1 MFSFKSENLKEA
13 RAAVINSV
21 GMARDIIS
29 FGILATEMLLQTN
42 IPKTIC
48 YIETNRAISL

>member
-13 RAAVINSV
+13 RAAVINSG
-21 GMARDIIS
+21 GMARDIIP

-42 IPKTIC
+42 IPKTKC